1 MNTCGLGHDVVDVA
15 AFAEQLAEPGSRM
28 RALFSVREVR
38 QASDRARQKNDGEA
52 VHLAAK
58 WAGKEAFLKAWCDYL
73 GDAPYPFTLDN
84 FPWPE
89 IEILDDS
96 RGVPH
101 VSLGKGA
108 ASVFQTDYAN
118 SAAGARYSSAYSS
131 ASDNGPYAV
140 MQERRNARSAAALD
154 YRCGVDAA
162 YPYFPEPRWFDCLR
176 GGDDFCGIAPEAPE
190 CYMLYNV
197 SIMVNLWGALTSRDV
212 RLLKNQIDKL
222 DSLPENCW
230 FVILNAMGADLQ
242 PYESQLIHL

>member
-1 MNTCGLGHDVVDVA
+1 MGTFGLGHDVVDVA
-15 AFAEQLAEPGSRM
+15 AFAEQLSEPGSRM
-28 RALFSVREVR
+28 RSLFSV
-38 QASDRARQKNDGEA
+38 
-52 VHLAAK
+52 LAAK

-118 SAAGARYSSAYSS
+118 SAAGARYSSAYSP

-140 MQERRNARSAAALD
+140 MQERRNARSAQRSALGAGSMPHIHISLSHD
-154 YRCGVDAA
+154 GS
-162 YPYFPEPRWFDCLR
+162 
-176 GGDDFCGIAPEAPE
+176 IASAVVTISVE
-190 CYMLYNV
+190 
-197 SIMVNLWGALTSRDV
+197 
-212 RLLKNQIDKL
+212 
-222 DSLPENCW
+222 
-230 FVILNAMGADLQ
+230 
-242 PYESQLIHL
+242 

>member
-118 SAAGARYSSAYSS
+118 SAAGARYSSAYSP

-140 MQERRNARSAAALD
+140 MQERRNARSAQRSTIGAGSMPHIHSSLSHD
-154 YRCGVDAA
+154 GS
-162 YPYFPEPRWFDCLR
+162 
-176 GGDDFCGIAPEAPE
+176 IASAVVTISVE
-190 CYMLYNV
+190 
-197 SIMVNLWGALTSRDV
+197 
-212 RLLKNQIDKL
+212 
-222 DSLPENCW
+222 
-230 FVILNAMGADLQ
+230 
-242 PYESQLIHL
+242 

>member
-89 IEILDDS
+89 S
-96 RGVPH
+96 RSWTIPVVCRMCLWVRGRR
-101 VSLGKGA
+101 
-108 ASVFQTDYAN
+108 Q
-118 SAAGARYSSAYSS
+118 SSKLITRIRLPAL
-131 ASDNGPYAV
+131 AIPLLIPLLPITGL
-140 MQERRNARSAAALD
+140 MQ
-154 YRCGVDAA
+154 
-162 YPYFPEPRWFDCLR
+162 
-176 GGDDFCGIAPEAPE
+176 
-190 CYMLYNV
+190 
-197 SIMVNLWGALTSRDV
+197 
-212 RLLKNQIDKL
+212 
-222 DSLPENCW
+222 
-230 FVILNAMGADLQ
+230 
-242 PYESQLIHL
+242 

>member
-89 IEILDDS
+89 IEI
-96 RGVPH
+96 
-101 VSLGKGA
+101 
-108 ASVFQTDYAN
+108 
-118 SAAGARYSSAYSS
+118 SACSP

-140 MQERRNARSAAALD
+140 MQERRNARSAQRSTLGAGSMPHIHISLSHD
-154 YRCGVDAA
+154 G
-162 YPYFPEPRWFDCLR
+162 P
-176 GGDDFCGIAPEAPE
+176 IASAVVTISVE
-190 CYMLYNV
+190 
-197 SIMVNLWGALTSRDV
+197 
-212 RLLKNQIDKL
+212 
-222 DSLPENCW
+222 
-230 FVILNAMGADLQ
+230 
-242 PYESQLIHL
+242 

>member
-118 SAAGARYSSAYSS
+118 SAAGARYSSAYSLS
-131 ASDNGPYAV
+131 
-140 MQERRNARSAAALD
+140 
-154 YRCGVDAA
+154 
-162 YPYFPEPRWFDCLR
+162 
-176 GGDDFCGIAPEAPE
+176 
-190 CYMLYNV
+190 
-197 SIMVNLWGALTSRDV
+197 
-212 RLLKNQIDKL
+212 
-222 DSLPENCW
+222 
-230 FVILNAMGADLQ
+230 
-242 PYESQLIHL
+242 LIHISEPTRP

>member
-58 WAGKEAFLKAWCDYL
+58 WAGKEGHSSKRGAIMLAMP
-73 GDAPYPFTLDN
+73 AIAFTLDN

-89 IEILDDS
+89 IEILDDAG
-96 RGVPH
+96 GVPH

-108 ASVFQTDYAN
+108 ASVFPKLITRIRLPAL
-118 SAAGARYSSAYSS
+118 AIPLLIPLLPMTGL
-131 ASDNGPYAV
+131 
-140 MQERRNARSAAALD
+140 MQWCRSGGMRVRRSARLSVRG
-154 YRCGVDAA
+154 RCRAS
-162 YPYFPEPRWFDCLR
+162 PYFPEPRWFDCLR

-197 SIMVNLWGALTSRDV
+197 SIMVNLWGALTSRGTCACS
-212 RLLKNQIDKL
+212 RTRSTSSTRCPKTAG
-222 DSLPENCW
+222 S
-230 FVILNAMGADLQ
+230 
-242 PYESQLIHL
+242 

>member
-1 MNTCGLGHDVVDVA
+1 MTWWMWPHSPNSWRSRGLACVRCSPCVRCGRHPTA
-15 AFAEQLAEPGSRM
+15 
-28 RALFSVREVR
+28 
-38 QASDRARQKNDGEA
+38 RARRMTGRPSIWPPNGR
-52 VHLAAK
+52 
-58 WAGKEAFLKAWCDYL
+58 AFLKAWCDYL

-140 MQERRNARSAAALD
+140 MQERRNARSAQRSTIGAGSMPHIHISLSHD
-154 YRCGVDAA
+154 GS
-162 YPYFPEPRWFDCLR
+162 
-176 GGDDFCGIAPEAPE
+176 IASAVVTISVE
-190 CYMLYNV
+190 
-197 SIMVNLWGALTSRDV
+197 
-212 RLLKNQIDKL
+212 
-222 DSLPENCW
+222 
-230 FVILNAMGADLQ
+230 
-242 PYESQLIHL
+242 